1 MSTALKF
8 AKDANGMNCY
18 APRPAT
24 LMKSIELL
32 NGTSAAFLVPSETN
46 VDFYTVSFRYQAGTT
61 VWVDVSGAE
70 AQQPAGNTWED
81 TTSEMNPASLILAA
95 GTNISMISGND
106 TADVGVVMWQG
117 GSY

>member
-24 LMKSIELL
+24 LMKSIDLL
-32 NGTSAAFLVPSETN
+32 NGSAEAFLVPSETD
-46 VDFYTVSFRYQAGTT
+46 VDFYTLSFRYQAGTT
-61 VWVDVSGAE
+61 VWVDVSGATAE
-70 AQQPAGNTWED
+70 EPAGNTWAD
-81 TTSEMNPASLILAA
+81 TTSEMNPASLILPA
-95 GTNISMISGND
+95 GTNVSMITGND
-106 TADVGVVMWQG
+106 TANVGVVMWQG